1 MKIAPKEF
9 GEKKEGVVYARRPG
23 AYAVFTE
30 DGKVAVV
37 DVAGKY
43 FLPGGG
49 VDEGESPEDALRR
62 ELKEELGWEIN
73 DVKELG
79 NALDHCFSEKANAYI
94 TKEETF
100 FTAVRT
106 GAAGH
111 IEEVDHKIIWLSP
124 HEARPRMFHPGQG
137 CAISRAFGEVE

>member
-1 MKIAPKEF
+1 MKTLPKEF

-23 AYAVFTE
+23 AYAVFVE
-30 DGKVAVV
+30 NGKVAVV

-49 VDEGESPEDALRR
+49 VDEGELPEAALRR
-62 ELKEELGWEIN
+62 ELQEELGWKIGE
-73 DVKELG
+73 VEELG

-100 FTAVRT
+100 FTATRT
-106 GAAGH
+106 GEAGH
-111 IEEVDHKIIWLSP
+111 VEEEDHKILWLP
-124 HEARPRMFHPGQG
+124 PNEAQPRMFHPGQAW
-137 CAISRAFGEVE
+137 AISRAFGEVE